1 MSVMALM
8 KINFKL
14 ISRLIMREKENTQE
28 EFSYSSFEE
37 KAEWLSSEKGKN
49 ALQQQMQ
56 KAKSITESLNEERQ
70 IESELLKEPF
80 TI

>member
-1 MSVMALM
+1 MAFM

-37 KAEWLSSEKGKN
+37 KVEWLSSEKGKN

-56 KAKSITESLNEERQ
+56 KAKTITDSLNEERQ